1 MNNNINPILDAVG
14 ELDNTV
20 LENMFGKKKKRP
32 ALMIASAVAA
42 AAVGASLLAGS
53 THVYRMPVYHKGE
66 GVFAVVKTTHPDAV
80 IPTIEELTEMG
91 AYDIE
96 PFTEGDWSDYKYFIN
111 VGSTEMIERYNLPP
125 LISDNFSDIVTPDD
139 LPEELMDD
147 MALFYLTYF
156 YSEEDNQKVLP
167 GTKVKVKDNYVDFD
181 YFLLDKLNGVPVFV
195 KASYTIH
202 TIYDFGWASFNGD
215 DCRVVDLNSGE
226 KAMISGSK
234 NSTTAYFGYRGV
246 DYRIMGKTDVDGM
259 EQVLRDLGITAE

>member
-1 MNNNINPILDAVG
+1 MNNTNINPIPEAVG

-20 LENMFGKKKKRP
+20 LESTFGKKKKRP

-53 THVYRMPVYHKGE
+53 THVYRMPVYYKGE

-91 AYDIE
+91 AYDFDPRSKNGE
-96 PFTEGDWSDYKYFIN
+96 YTCFIKR
-111 VGSTEMIERYNLPP
+111 GSTEVIERYNLPP

-139 LPEELMDD
+139 LPEDIELR
-147 MALFYLTYF
+147 YLTYF
-156 YSEEDNQKVLP
+156 TYEEDNQKVLP
-167 GTKVKVKDNYVDFD
+167 GTRIIVRDNYVHFD

-226 KAMISGSK
+226 KAMISGLK
-234 NSTTAYFGYRGV
+234 DSTTAYFGYRGV
-246 DYRIMGKTDVDGM
+246 DYRIMGKIDVDGM
-259 EQVLRDLGITAE
+259 EQVMRDLGITAE